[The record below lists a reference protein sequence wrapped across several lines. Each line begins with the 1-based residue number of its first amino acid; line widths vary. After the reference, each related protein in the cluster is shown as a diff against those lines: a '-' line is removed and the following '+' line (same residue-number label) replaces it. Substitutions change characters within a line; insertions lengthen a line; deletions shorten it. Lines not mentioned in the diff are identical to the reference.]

1 MWVRKHNADPIRVK
15 KVINALSWTHS
26 VPDSSKLDSAMSQT
40 ALSWT
45 QLCLRQLSAGLNS
58 VPDSSQLDSTL
69 SQTGLSWTQLCPR
82 QVSAGLSS
90 VPDSS
95 KLDSTLS
102 RTALLQVSWTQLWHG
117 QNLAWTQHWLGN
129 HWVLTQRCPVQCWVN
144 KNLLTGLENRLV
156 TWQTRPHGIE
166 YSKHRWD
173 FYPHSPVFIL
183 KFLKMCSILFLH
195 NHEPLHNKNLAHESW
210 NRWAQ
215 ANISAKS
222 NHVRNFSH

>member
-1 MWVRKHNADPIRVK
+1 MSLSFFFNNILIIRKKLTFNVSGTAISQAWKFPGQRWINMSAVHIVQWRHFWWIRLWPKVK
-15 KVINALSWTHS
+15 
-26 VPDSSKLDSAMSQT
+26 
-40 ALSWT
+40 
-45 QLCLRQLSAGLNS
+45 LSA
-58 VPDSSQLDSTL
+58 VPYSDESS
-69 SQTGLSWTQLCPR
+69 W
-82 QVSAGLSS
+82 V
-90 VPDSS
+90 
-95 KLDSTLS
+95 LS
-102 RTALLQVSWTQLWHG
+102 RTVPSQADC
-117 QNLAWTQHWLGN
+117 
-129 HWVLTQRCPVQCWVN
+129 CPVQCWVN